1 MTYAYLVWSNQ
12 HRAWWRPNS
21 AGYTRDVRAA
31 GWYARDEAID
41 IAGQSRDGWGDPS
54 KPPDELAIA
63 ISDLPKNILAAVLAA
78 QSADAVGGSKQ
89 P

>member
-31 GWYARDEAID
+31 GWYSREEAIS
-41 IAGQSRDGWGDPS
+41 ISGGARDGWGDPS
-54 KPPDELAIA
+54 RPPDELPIA
-63 ISDLPKNILAAVLAA
+63 ISDLPKNILSDVMRARSP
-78 QSADAVGGSKQ
+78 QEPSQEPS
-89 P
+89 